1 MTAQS
6 SLFNFESTELPMDGL
21 PRAPPR
27 DPYSADS
34 TKEFS
39 DLFKARHGR
48 RPRNGEIK
56 AFWDLRPGLFEEE
69 YGESLKIAKA
79 RAGKALSEADKH
91 WQRQKEREAKHV

>member
-6 SLFNFESTELPMDGL
+6 SLFNFTSTELPMDAL
-21 PRAPPR
+21 PSAPPR

-39 DLFKARHGR
+39 DLFKIKHGR

-56 AFWDLRPGLFEEE
+56 AFWDSRPGLFEED
-69 YGESLKIAKA
+69 YGEPLKTAKA
-79 RAGKALSEADKH
+79 RAGKAINEADKH
-91 WQRQKEREAKHV
+91 WLKEKERGR